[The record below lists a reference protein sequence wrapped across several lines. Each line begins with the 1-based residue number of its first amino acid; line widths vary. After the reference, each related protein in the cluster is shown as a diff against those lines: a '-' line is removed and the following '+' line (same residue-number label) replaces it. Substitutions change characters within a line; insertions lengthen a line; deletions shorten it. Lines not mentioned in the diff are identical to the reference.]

1 MNNIAQ
7 SRTKLESLVSLQ
19 SLMAAVLAANTM
31 GLVALDRLGA
41 FPEWIKTAAAIFL
54 SF

>member
-7 SRTKLESLVSLQ
+7 TRTKIDSLWTAQYL
-19 SLMAAVLAANTM
+19 LPAVLAANTM
-31 GLVALDRLGA
+31 ALVALDRLGA
-41 FPEWIKTAAAIFL
+41 FPNWIKTAAALFL